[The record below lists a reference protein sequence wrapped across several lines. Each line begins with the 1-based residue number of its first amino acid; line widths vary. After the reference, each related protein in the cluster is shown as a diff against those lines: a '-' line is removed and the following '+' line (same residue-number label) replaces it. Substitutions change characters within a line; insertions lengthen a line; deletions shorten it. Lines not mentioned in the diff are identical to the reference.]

1 MILNLISYIASAFIL
16 ISFTMKDEIKLRI
29 INSIGAFLFSIYAY
43 YRNDYPIIF
52 INVSILII
60 NLYYIIKN
68 KIK

>member
-1 MILNLISYIASAFIL
+1 
-16 ISFTMKDEIKLRI
+16 MKDEIKLRI

-43 YRNDYPIIF
+43 NRNDYPIIF